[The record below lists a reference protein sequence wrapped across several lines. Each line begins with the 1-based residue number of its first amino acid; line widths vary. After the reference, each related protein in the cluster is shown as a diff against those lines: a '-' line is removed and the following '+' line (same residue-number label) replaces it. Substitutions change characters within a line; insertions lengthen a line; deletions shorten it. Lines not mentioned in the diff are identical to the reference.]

1 MGRTETVL
9 SPRRP
14 LKRQNGQTK
23 LTVKPSIKRSDGT
36 SNLRKVEKPV
46 LVEPKIP
53 TQPIPLKKVKK
64 RRSLPAEKTEK
75 PPEKPAEPVKPPKD
89 FSRLFS
95 AENAEPEPKPEKPEK
110 PPVSKPKETVEV
122 SLGFNKDAVFIGGS
136 TLLYRILPPK

>member
-1 MGRTETVL
+1 MEVDDDGKDVNT
-9 SPRRP
+9 SP
-14 LKRQNGQTK
+14 TK
-23 LTVKPSIKRSDGT
+23 T
-36 SNLRKVEKPV
+36 
-46 LVEPKIP
+46 
-53 TQPIPLKKVKK
+53 
-64 RRSLPAEKTEK
+64 AEKTEK